1 MVQNNFFLLII
12 QFVFLLFGFVIDAYP
27 FGNISFFSYTVNAFV
42 LLYFI
47 YYDKKYNVNSS
58 HTFVSLL
65 KKSALYS
72 FPALALFFLFLM
84 VYEIIIGLPI
94 LTSLYQDF
102 AMLKLQVE
110 KSVIIT
116 NLGQTGY
123 DALVADIQNT
133 TVFQLI
139 WHEVIFRTLFNAL
152 FCIIASVY
160 FRT

>member
-1 MVQNNFFLLII
+1 
-12 QFVFLLFGFVIDAYP
+12 
-27 FGNISFFSYTVNAFV
+27 
-42 LLYFI
+42 
-47 YYDKKYNVNSS
+47 
-58 HTFVSLL
+58 
-65 KKSALYS
+65 
-72 FPALALFFLFLM
+72 LFFLFLM

-139 WHEVIFRTLFNAL
+139 WHEVIFRTMFNAL